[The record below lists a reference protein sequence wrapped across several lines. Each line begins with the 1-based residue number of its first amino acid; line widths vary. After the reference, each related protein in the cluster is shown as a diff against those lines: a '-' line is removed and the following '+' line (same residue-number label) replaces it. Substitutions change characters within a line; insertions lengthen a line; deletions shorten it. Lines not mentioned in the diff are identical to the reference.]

1 MLQFFSPQL
10 VDILIS
16 ILLKTFGIVRWL
28 GFLGTSC
35 HKPINQ
41 VIVKTEKKIAFQR
54 WTLKLFQVVD
64 RIIIRIF

>member
-41 VIVKTEKKIAFQR
+41 VIVKTEKKILAFQR
-54 WTLKLFQVVD
+54 WTLSYFKLLTEL
-64 RIIIRIF
+64 